1 MRKALDIILGII
13 LIAFV
18 LFLFYDTAFQHGRF
32 ALTLLDVFLAAVRKV
47 SLWLAQTAQMLN

>member
-18 LFLFYDTAFQHGRF
+18 LFLFYDIAFQHGRV
-32 ALTLLDVFLAAVRKV
+32 ALTLLDVFLAAARKV